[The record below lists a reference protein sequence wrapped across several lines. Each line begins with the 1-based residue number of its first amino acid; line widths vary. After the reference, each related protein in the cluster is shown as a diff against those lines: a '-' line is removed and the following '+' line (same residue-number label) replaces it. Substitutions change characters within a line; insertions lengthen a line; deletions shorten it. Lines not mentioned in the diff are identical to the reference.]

1 MLSCSKWL
9 LLLSLLWGTALYAQ
23 PLQKT
28 FSNWQVTCNN
38 LNSCEARSFPSNDGL
53 TVTVTRDAGE
63 EDSPALRIDY
73 GSRTSGDRR
82 DGALQDNL
90 LLDGQ
95 RLKLDLK
102 HWQVTPDHLMTG
114 HAVYINEFL
123 AQVRDADSLALLY
136 RPTAAVSL
144 RGLKAALL
152 LMDDVQG
159 RINSSSAWS
168 RRGDRPLSDVPPA
181 PELPQ
186 VSPPPHQPSPL
197 SAEETRDLIGFAG
210 LYVSR
215 DSCSLNPD
223 RREITVSPL
232 TDKKALLLIG
242 CEMGAWNLID
252 LAFEVT
258 RQPPY
263 IAKTIQLVL
272 PFSPPDRGSR
282 QQELINTEYDAS
294 RSELMTFSKTRGLG
308 DCGVATRW
316 QYNGREF
323 VLAEY
328 AQENTC
334 DARNRSDRWPTL
346 WVSSQATE
354 QRGSVEMEAETG
366 DSE

>member
-9 LLLSLLWGTALYAQ
+9 LLVSLFWGTVLHAQ

-38 LNSCEARSFPSNDGL
+38 LNSCEARSFPGNDGL
-53 TVTVTRDAGE
+53 TVTVSRDAGE
-63 EDSPALRIDY
+63 DDRPALRIDY
-73 GSRTSGDRR
+73 GSHISGDRGG
-82 DGALQDNL
+82 GALRDNL

-95 RLKLDLK
+95 RLTLDLK
-102 HWQVTPDHLMTG
+102 HWQVAPHHLMTG
-114 HAVYINEFL
+114 HAVSINEFL
-123 AQVRDADSLALLY
+123 AQVRDADSLTLLY
-136 RPTAAVSL
+136 RPDAAVSL

-159 RINSSSAWS
+159 RVNSSSAWI
-168 RRGDRPLSDVPPA
+168 RRGDRPLSEVPPA

-197 SAEETRDLIGFAG
+197 SAEETRDLIDFAG

-215 DSCSLNPD
+215 DSCSLNPN
-223 RREITVSPL
+223 RREIAVSPL
-232 TDKKALLLIG
+232 TDEKALLLIG

-258 RQPPY
+258 REPPY
-263 IAKTIQLVL
+263 MAKTIQLIL
-272 PFSPPDRGSR
+272 PFSPSDRGSR
-282 QQELINTEYDAS
+282 QLELINTEYNAS
-294 RSELMTFSKTRGLG
+294 RGELMTFSKTRGLG

-328 AQENTC
+328 TQENTC
-334 DARNRSDRWPTL
+334 DAWNSSDRWPTL
-346 WVSSQATE
+346 WVSRQAAE
-354 QRGSVEMEAETG
+354 PRGSVKMEVDQG